1 MFGFK
6 KIGVVSMRK
15 TSNSQTK
22 ANQNWCEKNKDLKK
36 MYSVRSNAKRY
47 IREYGTKKNLLE
59 LQELINIKLNELEI
73 KKETN

>member
-1 MFGFK
+1 
-6 KIGVVSMRK
+6 MRK

-22 ANQNWCEKNKDLKK
+22 ANQNWCAKNKDLKK

-47 IREYGTKKNLLE
+47 IREYATKENLLE